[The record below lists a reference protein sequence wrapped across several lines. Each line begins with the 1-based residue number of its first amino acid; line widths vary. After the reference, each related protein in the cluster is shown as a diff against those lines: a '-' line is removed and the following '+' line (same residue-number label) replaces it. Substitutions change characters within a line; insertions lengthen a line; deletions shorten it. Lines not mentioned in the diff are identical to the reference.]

1 MRGLRQICGRACA
14 RRNSAAIAHYDLGN
28 VQRTG
33 KDKNRM
39 VRPPLPIGT
48 WGKIGISHVSEHSWR
63 ASATFRGF
71 DGKTRKVTATAAS
84 AEASVRKLTA
94 ALLAHTGV
102 DSGDLASTT
111 TLTIAAEL
119 WLDEIAF
126 NVAGSTFDN
135 YRLLVRGRILPA
147 LGARRLREITVGT
160 VDRFLRSEAERTPSQ
175 ARNVRSVLRQIMSLA
190 VRHDAIRS
198 NPVVDAGRIRIKHHP
213 PRALSLPEITRL
225 RRHVAQYRTGPGV
238 HGPKPNNDIPDLVDV
253 MLSTGA
259 RIGEALALRWCDID
273 LDSAPPTL
281 TISGTIVEESGRP
294 PYRKDSP
301 KTKAGYRTLIL
312 PNHAVSVLKRRREAG
327 TSGFVFPSRNGDIR
341 PVQDVHRYWRQLIK
355 GTEFEWVKLH
365 ILRKTVATHLS
376 DEIDDDHAARQ
387 LGHSSPD
394 VTRRHYIQRAI
405 ITPDVTRTLN
415 ELFTGYT
422 E

>member
-1 MRGLRQICGRACA
+1 
-14 RRNSAAIAHYDLGN
+14 
-28 VQRTG
+28 
-33 KDKNRM
+33 M
-39 VRPPLPIGT
+39 VRPALSIGT
-48 WGKIGISHVSEHSWR
+48 WGKIGTSRVSEHSWR
-63 ASATFRGF
+63 ASATFRGY

-94 ALLAHTGV
+94 ALFAHAGV
-102 DSGDLASTT
+102 DSGDLAGTT
-111 TLTIAAEL
+111 TLTVAAEL
-119 WLDEIAF
+119 WLEEIAL
-126 NVAGSTFDN
+126 NVARNTFDN

-160 VDRFLRSEAERTPSQ
+160 VDRFLRFEAEFTPSQ
-175 ARNVRSVLRQIMSLA
+175 ARNARSVLRQIMSLA

-198 NPVVDAGRIRIKHHP
+198 NPVVDAGRIRVKRRP

-225 RRHVAQYRTGPGV
+225 RRHVAQYRTGPGI
-238 HGPKPNNDIPDLVDV
+238 HGPKPNNDIPDLVHV

-312 PNHAVSVLKRRREAG
+312 PNHAVSVLERRREAG
-327 TSGFVFPSRNGDIR
+327 TSDFVFPSRNGGIR
-341 PVQDVHRYWRQLIK
+341 PIQDVHRYWRQVIK
-355 GTEFEWVKLH
+355 GTEFEWVRLH
-365 ILRKTVATHLS
+365 VLRKTVATHLS

-394 VTRRHYIQRAI
+394 VTRRHYIQRAT
-405 ITPDVTRTLN
+405 ITPDVTSTLN
-415 ELFTGYT
+415 ELFTGDT